1 MGEYSLPKG
10 ISCLNIYSLKI
21 NELIQSPEA
30 GVHFFSTIGVV
41 REGGGDG
48 SARPTP
54 GRFCAHPRISKGRQK
69 VSMWLLKNAPKL
81 SKF

>member
-30 GVHFFSTIGVV
+30 GVHFFSTIGVA
-41 REGGGDG
+41 RGGGRM
-48 SARPTP
+48 STT
-54 GRFCAHPRISKGRQK
+54 HPRSLLCPPQNFKRAPKDAPKFLSIY
-69 VSMWLLKNAPKL
+69 VLKNKNI
-81 SKF
+81 